1 MKFTEIPRRL
11 QPLLAP
17 PDPVIIHHLIKSVAL
32 PEFVYLFVYMFVCLF
47 IVRTPLREREQR
59 ATIWKLKLS
68 ANCVCII
75 VMHLN
80 STLHI
85 YYNYVG

>member
-47 IVRTPLREREQR
+47 
-59 ATIWKLKLS
+59 
-68 ANCVCII
+68 VC
-75 VMHLN
+75 L
-80 STLHI
+80 
-85 YYNYVG
+85 